1 MSSNVGGGGG
11 DLSVLLVVTT
21 VGEDTYKAFASW
33 STVCTANMFCLF
45 VLYICLFVCLLV
57 LYIFIAPVADTI
69 SQQ

>member
-11 DLSVLLVVTT
+11 NLSVLLVVTT

-33 STVCTANMFCLF
+33 SMYCQYVLFVCSVYLFVCLF
-45 VLYICLFVCLLV
+45 VLYIS
-57 LYIFIAPVADTI
+57 IAPVADTI